1 MSKESVRR
9 KRRCSAKAVPAKTL
23 IVDGIDLSKGIRDRP
38 DLCCIAVVEAGE
50 VQLLIGEPPAPSGTS
65 TPIYPTG
72 YGPFALG
79 SPDGPVLEKGA
90 CVEVMLAGTHIPG
103 TILTRS
109 LGDYLQCADGTV
121 CGLTAGMRVVVSV
134 DPDLPNPEQT
144 ERTPL

>member
-50 VQLLIGEPPAPSGTS
+50 VQLLGPDQASSI
-65 TPIYPTG
+65 PIYPTG
-72 YGPFALG
+72 YGLFALG
-79 SPDGPVLEKGA
+79 SPDGSVLEKGA
-90 CVEVMLAGTHIPG
+90 CVEVMLAGTHIKG

-121 CGLTAGMRVVVSV
+121 CGLTAGMRVAVSFE
-134 DPDLPNPEQT
+134 PDLPNPEQT
-144 ERTPL
+144 ERTVS